1 MVTWAEFADAA
12 PELAEAIRGLV
23 HQFGQGF
30 GFLATVRR
38 DGGPRVHPVSPVI
51 TDDGLFCFLIDSP
64 KRHDL
69 ERDGRYALHSFPAD
83 DRDDEAYLAG
93 HAIPVRDRGRLARLT
108 QLGRAAG
115 TVDWHLFEFLID
127 AAMVG
132 RRDRPAV
139 TPGRPGAGSVHITV
153 WRAPSTPSS
162 PTAER
167 SPTAR
172 DRTAECGP
180 TAPRSPT
187 GPGSPTA
194 PHRSIAPD
202 APSTIM
208 EAP

>member
-1 MVTWAEFADAA
+1 MVTWAEFAEAA
-12 PELAEAIRGLV
+12 PELAEAIRDLV

-64 KRHDL
+64 KRLDL

-93 HAIPVRDRGRLARLT
+93 HAIPVRDRGRLARLA

-139 TPGRPGAGSVHITV
+139 TPGRPGAGSAHITV
-153 WRAPSTPSS
+153 WRAPND
-162 PTAER
+162 PTA
-167 SPTAR
+167 S
-172 DRTAECGP
+172 
-180 TAPRSPT
+180 
-187 GPGSPTA
+187 GSPTA
-194 PHRSIAPD
+194 PCSPTGLDRTTAPG
-202 APSTIM
+202 APFTIM